1 VRTGSVR
8 KEEVAL
14 WGGGVFGA
22 HPALIL
28 PKYWPLLCHS
38 VPRCGDQIYNPL
50 EQCCDNDTILPL
62 CGTWPC
68 GLHSVFWPRFQHC
81 CLELGISQNQT
92 VVRLKVQDM
101 KPH

>member
-1 VRTGSVR
+1 MVPGVTAAISIFALLGSDS
-8 KEEVAL
+8 E
-14 WGGGVFGA
+14 GTT
-22 HPALIL
+22 ALIL

-92 VVRLKVQDM
+92 VVRLKVQGM

>member
-1 VRTGSVR
+1 MVPGVTAAISIFALLGSDSEGTTG
-8 KEEVAL
+8 EN
-14 WGGGVFGA
+14 
-22 HPALIL
+22 
-28 PKYWPLLCHS
+28 
-38 VPRCGDQIYNPL
+38 RCGDQIYNPL